1 MSNSEA
7 LQQTDPSQPPVG
19 QAGITSSVSEVKEVA
34 AIMAKS
40 GFFEDAKTAAQ
51 AAVKIMAGRELGI
64 PEMASMRGI
73 YVANGNT
80 ELSGPL
86 LAALI
91 KRSEK
96 YDYKAKEVTDERA
109 KIRFFENGEEVG
121 TASFSIEDAKRAGIY
136 KEDSAWTKYPSDMVF
151 WRALSRG
158 KRRYCPEIGWGAT
171 YVWGEGDTKVEQIK
185 QDTQTSTLPPQK
197 DSSWYESK
205 IEYLI
210 QEIESDEVDPADIDP
225 SSMPKSHPI
234 DEWPDEYRNDI
245 MRTLSSITSSQKP
258 ASDTSDTT
266 PEEDAEQN
274 DSVDGLPFEEDAKL
288 TPNTRKALHAAGKD
302 VYGDGWDEK
311 RAELVEHFTDGRTDS
326 LTKISDDTGQK
337 ILSGIREKQKDDTP
351 EMVTNG

>member
-1 MSNSEA
+1 MSGHLRSTYRSLGRAGAGIVPRSTNRQAGASPTEAFFIDHSFLMSDSEA

-19 QAGITSSVSEVKEVA
+19 QAGITNSVSEVKEVA
-34 AIMAKS
+34 DIMAKS

-91 KRSEK
+91 KRSKK
-96 YDYKAKEVTDERA
+96 YDYRAEEVTSERA
-109 KIRFFENGEEVG
+109 EIRFYENGDEVG
-121 TASFSIEDAKRAGIY
+121 SASFSIEDAKRAGIY

-185 QDTQTSTLPPQK
+185 HDTQADALPEEK
-197 DSSWYESK
+197 
-205 IEYLI
+205 
-210 QEIESDEVDPADIDP
+210 QEAEVVDPEAD
-225 SSMPKSHPI
+225 
-234 DEWPDEYRNDI
+234 EE
-245 MRTLSSITSSQKP
+245 
-258 ASDTSDTT
+258 
-266 PEEDAEQN
+266 PERETGD
-274 DSVDGLPFEEDAKL
+274 DLPFDEDAKL
-288 TPNTRKALHAAGKD
+288 TPKTRKALHAAGKD
-302 VYGDGWDEK
+302 VYGDEWDEK

-326 LTKISDDTGQK
+326 ITEITNDLGRK
-337 ILSGIREKQKDDTP
+337 ILSGIREKQQDDTP
-351 EMVTNG
+351 EMVTDG